1 MGISMSLFN
10 DNEEE
15 EKPLAIIPEELPDL
29 EDTQKKKKKSKN
41 KTVKRKRKSV
51 TWIN

>member
-10 DNEEE
+10 DIEEE
-15 EKPLAIIPEELPDL
+15 EPTPILSDNLT
-29 EDTQKKKKKSKN
+29 DTDDKQKKKKKSKN

-51 TWIN
+51 TWDN